1 MAKENFS
8 GGLNSLLG
16 EPQRRKEG
24 GAGRTKSTKERN
36 Y

>member
-8 GGLNSLLG
+8 GGLNSLL
-16 EPQRRKEG
+16 EPQGAKEA
-24 GAGRTKSTKERN
+24 GAGRTKSTKKRN